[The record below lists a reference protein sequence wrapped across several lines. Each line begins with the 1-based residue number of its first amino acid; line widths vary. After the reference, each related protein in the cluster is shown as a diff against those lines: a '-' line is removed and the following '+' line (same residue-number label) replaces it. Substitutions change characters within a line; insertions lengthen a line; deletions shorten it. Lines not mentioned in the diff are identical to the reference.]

1 MTCVVMV
8 VKKRVAYL
16 KRILEKGAKLHA
28 SFTVNA
34 VTQVE
39 KVKLVINPLVQVDP
53 QKHQCGAMVLDILE
67 KACSRF
73 HVADRGHKSS
83 TGESL
88 ITFYVSYAGPCTRA
102 ESTVGDDDH
111 DAGRNVAHD
120 VVNATTMNH
129 AVAPHHHGD
138 STEDGDTGGY
148 HAMQIGPRS
157 HDITPGTDGLEQAV
171 LHQWWRPGVSYI
183 MGRAGRT
190 HPREVKPNGP
200 GEPMETE
207 LEVAHEVVE
216 VPLVPT
222 TYDVD
227 PVEPVETPHTTVG
240 VEPTE
245 FPLNQKV
252 GDTVFEVELP
262 QPPTSADKQVGSSVD
277 DENFEA
283 CSRTILQVAELLAR
297 LQGEVEAVRKA
308 NVSPTRS
315 TDEPVSVFD
324 ERIAMLTNE
333 VETWKHTA
341 LVAHGQITRV
351 RRMHDTICDGGGW
364 EHGDLTQTMSTLRTL
379 LRTVRVNL
387 SQ

>member
-1 MTCVVMV
+1 MFIQFILAVARGSLTCVVMV

-53 QKHQCGAMVLDILE
+53 QKHQCGAMVLDILA

-102 ESTVGDDDH
+102 ESTVGDDDD

-200 GEPMETE
+200 GEPME
-207 LEVAHEVVE
+207 
-216 VPLVPT
+216 
-222 TYDVD
+222 
-227 PVEPVETPHTTVG
+227 
-240 VEPTE
+240 
-245 FPLNQKV
+245 
-252 GDTVFEVELP
+252 
-262 QPPTSADKQVGSSVD
+262 
-277 DENFEA
+277 
-283 CSRTILQVAELLAR
+283 
-297 LQGEVEAVRKA
+297 GEVEAVRKA